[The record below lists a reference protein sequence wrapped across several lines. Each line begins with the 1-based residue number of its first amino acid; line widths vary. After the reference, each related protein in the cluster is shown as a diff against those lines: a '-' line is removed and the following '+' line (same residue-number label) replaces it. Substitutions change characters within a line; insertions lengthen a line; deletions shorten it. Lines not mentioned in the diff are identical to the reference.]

1 MAASQDRSDSSA
13 YRLTS
18 IDYINLPN
26 PIQPAPETQK
36 HPLNGTPHLENR
48 RLESASNSDLFHRT
62 LLAPPTGS
70 PSKRPRPTE
79 NLRLDLPKLPV
90 RNNAKRLRIPPTLS
104 GLHQPPPDS
113 GILPSINV
121 EQPVNPPPRF
131 RDVEQPEETVVA
143 HSDAARSNFRYS
155 GKGPNSQNEQ
165 GKAVKER
172 TKRVRNKWTVE
183 ETEHLLKGVSRFG
196 VGSWT
201 RIWNCSDYHF
211 NNRTALDLKDR
222 FRICFPDHKKTG
234 KQSKSSSK
242 SGESISSGR
251 DEQQVTVR
259 RAKRGPPSERVAPS
273 TLEKLGISKPFEET
287 KRRTRHSYSTAEDE
301 SLLKGFK
308 KHGKAWTAMVEDPEL
323 NLSSRKPID
332 LRDRMRTRYPEEYA
346 ESGLAPRVKKQVI
359 TTETSQADED
369 AVDDVWQVR
378 NSANTQKNV
387 WAIKTS
393 TSSQAKS
400 GAQSSS
406 QAGNSTH
413 YRPAESRRMHQPSLF
428 SLDDIYLARLSDNE
442 DADHERITLDRGIL
456 DWAESSTARAAPMDS
471 SRPPD
476 INPSMLTLPKRIP
489 PMHAPDPPLSQ
500 GGQGNN
506 TTSLPSLASLVPL
519 SESGNNVEQ
528 QEQLP
533 SLAEWWA
540 SPQENDSRSGGAT
553 YPSLEDILGSAL

>member
-1 MAASQDRSDSSA
+1 MAACQDRNDSSA
-13 YRLTS
+13 YRPTS

-26 PIQPAPETQK
+26 PIQPAPELQK
-36 HPLNGTPHLENR
+36 HPLNGTPHLEKT

-62 LLAPPTGS
+62 LIVPPTGS
-70 PSKRPRPTE
+70 SSKRPRPAD
-79 NLRLDLPKLPV
+79 NLHLDLPKLPV

-104 GLHQPPPDS
+104 GLHQPPPDA
-113 GILPSINV
+113 GLLPSINV

-131 RDVEQPEETVVA
+131 RDVEQPDETA
-143 HSDAARSNFRYS
+143 FTQSDAAGSSYKTTE
-155 GKGPNSQNEQ
+155 KGPYSQHEKGNS
-165 GKAVKER
+165 VKER

-183 ETEHLLKGVSRFG
+183 ETEDLLKGVSRFG

-222 FRICFPDHKKTG
+222 FRICFPDHNKKCS
-234 KQSKSSSK
+234 QSRSSSR
-242 SGESISSGR
+242 SGDSISSGTDGR
-251 DEQQVTVR
+251 QVPVR
-259 RAKRGPPSERVAPS
+259 QAKRGPPSERVAPS
-273 TLEKLGISKPFEET
+273 TLEKLGISEPFEGT
-287 KRRTRHSYSTAEDE
+287 KRRARHAYSKAEDDD
-301 SLLKGFK
+301 LLKGFQ
-308 KHGKAWTAMVEDPEL
+308 KHGKAWTAIVDDPEL
-323 NLSSRKPID
+323 KLSGRKPTD

-346 ESGLAPRVKKQVI
+346 ESGLAPRVKKQVAMSRASRAGDD
-359 TTETSQADED
+359 TA
-369 AVDDVWQVR
+369 DDVRQLR
-378 NSANTQKNV
+378 NSANPQPNV
-387 WAIKTS
+387 S
-393 TSSQAKS
+393 TIRSS
-400 GAQSSS
+400 SSS
-406 QAGNSTH
+406 QIKTDAQPNLQPGSNTNH
-413 YRPAESRRMHQPSLF
+413 RPAEVRRTHQPSLF
-428 SLDDIYLARLSDNE
+428 SLDDIYLARLSDDE
-442 DADHERITLDRGIL
+442 DAEHERITLDRGIL
-456 DWAESSTARAAPMDS
+456 DWAESSTARPPPMDT

-519 SESGNNVEQ
+519 PENGNTSEQ

-553 YPSLEDILGSAL
+553 YPSLEDILSAL